1 MLSHHP
7 VPIGSSLAFLP
18 RPSYSSSLLPPPP
31 PKPPP
36 LPRPRLARVCAS
48 WIVMFGRQGLGRAN
62 HYSQLS
68 LPLVASSDHPT
79 TVSLQCGEFPS
90 WLAPIGATVRAAG
103 VSASHNQAEKRCR
116 DGINALWR
124 RSPLSPLTF
133 TRLVT
138 LKDFSLS
145 GPDAPLYLEWAPS
158 NILSQSST
166 SKNNEI
172 NGAIGENEAKR
183 QILEQ
188 QVERIIDVDIDLDRA
203 WSLFVKNLNFKTMD
217 ESPRKHLTEHM
228 KEGSFLSVKG
238 IVLDS
243 QALILQPCNV
253 KNDGQKQKTIE
264 KDRNSTKLLIK
275 NVAFEATEKNLI
287 RST

>member
-1 MLSHHP
+1 MGKLVAPLHPTLPLESGNNIHRGTRLPLNMLSHHP

-138 LKDFSLS
+138 LEDFSLS
-145 GPDAPLYLEWAPS
+145 RP
-158 NILSQSST
+158 
-166 SKNNEI
+166 
-172 NGAIGENEAKR
+172 
-183 QILEQ
+183 
-188 QVERIIDVDIDLDRA
+188 
-203 WSLFVKNLNFKTMD
+203 
-217 ESPRKHLTEHM
+217 
-228 KEGSFLSVKG
+228 
-238 IVLDS
+238 
-243 QALILQPCNV
+243 
-253 KNDGQKQKTIE
+253 
-264 KDRNSTKLLIK
+264 
-275 NVAFEATEKNLI
+275 
-287 RST
+287 